1 MSILPWPKENWHDQR
16 KYVDLI
22 KEAPPGTKWPN
33 WEAPSKTI
41 EVGVVS
47 T

>member
-1 MSILPWPKENWHDQR
+1 MPTLPWRKDRAQR

-22 KEAPPGTKWPN
+22 KEAGAKWPN
-33 WEAPSKTI
+33 WEASKI
-41 EVGVVS
+41 ILVGVMS

>member
-1 MSILPWPKENWHDQR
+1 MPFLPWPKNRHER

-22 KEAPPGTKWPN
+22 KEAGSKWPN
-33 WEAPSKTI
+33 WEAEKKI
-41 EVGVVS
+41 IQVGVVS